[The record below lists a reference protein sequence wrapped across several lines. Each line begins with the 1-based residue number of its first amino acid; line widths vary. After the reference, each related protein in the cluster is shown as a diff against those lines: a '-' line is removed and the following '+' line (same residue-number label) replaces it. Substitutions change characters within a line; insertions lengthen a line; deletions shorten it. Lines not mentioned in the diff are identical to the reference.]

1 MVNSNIQI
9 GKLVNYTNGN
19 STIYSG
25 VIVKIKEKTVITID
39 EGDKAAMEL
48 WNAGYRIGAEI
59 SLNQLK

>member
-9 GKLVNYTNGN
+9 GKLVNYTNGS

-59 SLNQLK
+59 SLNQL